1 MLEKN
6 LKEHMACFQDL
17 FELEALIENAANLLT
32 ACVQQ
37 GGKIMSCG
45 NGGSAADSQH
55 FAAEIVCRFYR
66 DRIALPAI
74 SLTTDTSIMT
84 ATANDDTFTHIFSR
98 QIEALSR
105 PDDML
110 IALSTSGS
118 SKNIVQ
124 AVKTAQERQIPVIV
138 LTGAGG
144 GSLSS
149 MADVAIQVPS
159 NNTPRIQEAHI
170 FILHYWAERIEASL
184 FDKKDTT

>member
-1 MLEKN
+1 
-6 LKEHMACFQDL
+6 
-17 FELEALIENAANLLT
+17 
-32 ACVQQ
+32 
-37 GGKIMSCG
+37 MSCG

-66 DRIALPAI
+66 DRMALPAI

-105 PDDML
+105 PGDML

-124 AVKTAQERQIPVIV
+124 AVKTAQDRQVSVIV

-144 GSLSS
+144 GNLSS

-159 NNTPRIQEAHI
+159 QNTPRIQEAHI

>member
-170 FILHYWAERIEASL
+170 FILHYWAERIEASICHQ
-184 FDKKDTT
+184 KDAT